1 MSGLADLSKMI
12 RPWWRGND
20 TNSQGSYG
28 DHIFADC
35 EELADQ
41 GTAREGIGWLDPYG
55 SDVCETCRERYD
67 PKAYEEWAADEYE

>member
-1 MSGLADLSKMI
+1 VSDLDRMI

-35 EELADQ
+35 EELAGQ
-41 GTAREGIGWLDPYG
+41 GGPREGVGWLDPFG
-55 SDVCETCRERYD
+55 TDVCETCRERHD
-67 PKAYEEWAADEYE
+67 PEAYKEWAANEYE